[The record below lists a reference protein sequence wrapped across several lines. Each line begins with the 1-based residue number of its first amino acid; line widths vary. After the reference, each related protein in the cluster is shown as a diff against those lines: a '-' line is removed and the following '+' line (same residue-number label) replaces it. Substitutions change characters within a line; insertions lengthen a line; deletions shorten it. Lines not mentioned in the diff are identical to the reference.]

1 MNEAAKGARDVRTR
15 FGGIVHQDSRPIV
28 TYVIIAAC
36 VAAYIAQL
44 AINGFT
50 TSWLYSPVRGHDEPW
65 RFVTS
70 AFLHSQGSF
79 FHIVLNMVALW
90 AVGPY
95 LELQLGRV
103 RFVTLYLLSAIG
115 GSTVVLVTAAIGW
128 SSWYQGVVGASGA
141 IFGLFGATF
150 VVMWRSGHPAQGVL
164 GIIVVNMA
172 FSFLMPGISW
182 QGHLGG
188 LLTGALLAAGYAF
201 APVDQRRLVA
211 IVAPILL
218 AVGLVVTIVWA
229 YGLAPLEIQQIW
241 SVPRDLQDAY
251 LRQYGL

>member
-1 MNEAAKGARDVRTR
+1 
-15 FGGIVHQDSRPIV
+15 
-28 TYVIIAAC
+28 
-36 VAAYIAQL
+36 
-44 AINGFT
+44 
-50 TSWLYSPVRGHDEPW
+50 
-65 RFVTS
+65 
-70 AFLHSQGSF
+70 
-79 FHIVLNMVALW
+79 
-90 AVGPY
+90 
-95 LELQLGRV
+95 
-103 RFVTLYLLSAIG
+103 
-115 GSTVVLVTAAIGW
+115 
-128 SSWYQGVVGASGA
+128 
-141 IFGLFGATF
+141 
-150 VVMWRSGHPAQGVL
+150 MWRSGHPAQGVL